1 VFAGAGDVFG
11 SPESDISFSN
21 LKYSY
26 GFGLRFLFNRQERI
40 NLRADF
46 GFGRDTRGVYFGL
59 EEAF

>member
-1 VFAGAGDVFG
+1 VFNQR
-11 SPESDISFSN
+11 E
-21 LKYSY
+21 K
-26 GFGLRFLFNRQERI
+26 I